1 MQVKRKVDSKGAKN
15 MLTLKEDEPEYLHY
29 YDNILDSLADG
40 VFTVD
45 ERMRIISYNRAAE
58 EITGFSRE
66 EAIGRPCHEIFRSG
80 ICFSACPLR
89 EAMESGISVRSREV
103 SIQHKNGMSLPI
115 SVSASVLYD
124 GDGNI
129 IGGVETVRNL
139 KNFSVILNSVADGVF
154 TVDDQMLIQS
164 FNRAAEEITGFS
176 TSEALGKPCY
186 DVFRSDACVTAC
198 PLREAI
204 ETGESVVNRDVEITD
219 RANRKKPIS
228 VSASVLADSDGR
240 VLGGVETIRDL
251 SVIQSLTN
259 ELKEKYTF
267 KSLVSRNHVMRR
279 LFDVMGDIAA
289 SEATVFLQG
298 ESGTGK
304 ELFAQAIHD
313 LSPRRNGPMVTVN
326 CGALPENLLEA
337 EIFGVRRGAY
347 TGAIENRPGR
357 LEVCNGGTFFLD
369 EIGDLPLPLQVK
381 LLRVL
386 ENKEFQPL
394 GAKTPVTADVR
405 FIAATHRDLEK
416 MVEEGTF
423 RRDLYFRI
431 NILTLS
437 IPPLR
442 ERREDI
448 PLLVEVALQKFNAAY
463 GRKVSRLSPDMLRLL
478 LNHDF
483 TGNVREL
490 LNILEQAVILSKG
503 SEVGIEHLPKAFIQ
517 SAAKEPKRRTRSS
530 NAPSEEV
537 LSEVIARH
545 RGDRAGAAEELGVDR
560 STLWRWLKNA
570 GMRGM

>member
-1 MQVKRKVDSKGAKN
+1 MQVKRKVDSKGVKN
-15 MLTLKEDEPEYLHY
+15 MLTLKEDESGYLHY

-45 ERMRIISYNRAAE
+45 EHMRIISYNRAAE

-186 DVFRSDACVTAC
+186 EVFRSDACVTEC

-267 KSLVSRNHVMRR
+267 KSLVSRNPVMRR

-313 LSPRRNGPMVTVN
+313 LSPRRKGPMVTVN

-463 GRKVSRLSPDMLRLL
+463 RRKVSRLSPDVLRLL

-490 LNILEQAVILSKG
+490 LNILEQAVILCKG